1 VNGNILL
8 VPKGSFRHKEGV
20 QVIDDETLDRI
31 FKSARSGGRDIP
43 VDFGHESFIQPRA
56 EAAGWGALSSLEL
69 KPDGL
74 WGRIDWTEGAEE
86 QVRKRMFR
94 YLSPVFTFNPEFS
107 KDGKLHIERLVSL
120 GLTNQPNI
128 TAMRPLFNQFP
139 MEEKMD
145 ELLTDLLE
153 ALGLPEET
161 EPSAVVERA
170 RETAKRLETLSQ
182 RVSELKTVLEME
194 EGSADESVL
203 ATAAERI
210 ASVKDAGEIPSPEE
224 IEGIRKELA
233 SLKEK
238 EVADAVSS
246 AITSGK
252 ILPSQK
258 EWALGYAASDPEGF
272 RTFLANSSTVVRM
285 GEIVTGSEIRSA
297 AKPIDE
303 IQEKINGLLGISREA
318 YDSYNV

>member
-1 VNGNILL
+1 VNGEILL

-20 QVIDDETLDRI
+20 QVIDVDTLNRI
-31 FKSARSGGRDIP
+31 YRSAISEGRDIP
-43 VDFGHESFIQPRA
+43 VDFGHESFMKPAAQ
-56 EAAGWGALSSLEL
+56 AAGWGVLRSLEV

-94 YLSPVFTFNPEFS
+94 YLSPVFTFNPSFS

-128 TAMRPLFNQFP
+128 TAMRPLFNQHP

-153 ALGLPEET
+153 ALGLPQET
-161 EPSAVVERA
+161 EPAAAVERV
-170 RETAKRLETLSQ
+170 REAVSRLKTLLT
-182 RVSELKTVLEME
+182 RISELKNVLGTAEDTK
-194 EGSADESVL
+194 SESVL
-203 ATAAERI
+203 AMAIEKI
-210 ASVKDAGEIPSPEE
+210 ASIKDAGEVPSTEE
-224 IEGIRKELA
+224 VESLKNELA

-246 AITSGK
+246 AIASGK

-258 EWALGYAASDPEGF
+258 EWAYRYAVSDPEGF
-272 RTFLANSSTVVRM
+272 KTFLVNSSALVRM

-297 AKPIDE
+297 SKPVDE
-303 IQEKINGLLGISREA
+303 VQEKINGLLGISREV
-318 YDSYNV
+318 YDSYNS